1 MKKFICVFSL
11 LLVITAVGTACGK
24 TEKYPGPAPKDYTGA
39 TVTTTKPQHTVG
51 TEESSTKVEINEK
64 EYEINYVDSNGNAVK
79 TEHYK
84 KKKLIYYYVYS
95 AADENGNGI
104 QEKYYDPDGNLIGT
118 AGGGYFYDK
127 DGKQITEEMM
137 SYLLYQYE

>member
-1 MKKFICVFSL
+1 MKKIICILSL

-24 TEKYPGPAPKDYTGA
+24 EKPIRPVPAEYTGE
-39 TVTTTKPQHTVG
+39 TVTTTEAQYTVG
-51 TEESSTKVEINEK
+51 TETSSTKVDISKK
-64 EYEINYVDSNGNAVK
+64 EYEINYVDGNGNAVK

-118 AGGGYFYDK
+118 AGDGYFYDK

>member
-11 LLVITAVGTACGK
+11 LLVIAAIGTACGK
-24 TEKYPGPAPKDYTGA
+24 TEKYPGPAPKDYTGE
-39 TVTTTKPQHTVG
+39 TVTTTEAQYTVG
-51 TEESSTKVEINEK
+51 VETSSTKVDISKK
-64 EYEINYVDSNGNAVK
+64 EYEIYYVDGNGNAVK

-84 KKKLIYYYVYS
+84 KDKMIYYYVYS

-104 QEKYYDPDGNLIGT
+104 QEKYYDPDGKLIGT
-118 AGGGYFYDK
+118 AGDGYFYDK
-127 DGKQITEEMM
+127 NGKQITEEMM